1 MTTRSYQMELGTD
14 GPEELTLRLKGRLS
28 LAEAAALW
36 AELSEHIRPITRG
49 QTLNF
54 DMSGVEVVDGGAM
67 ALLVQ
72 LRSDLHRRGAAAEFL
87 GASPPVKEI
96 IHLYRG
102 DVAVGPRKR
111 RRALGTLAQIGNAT
125 IEFFAEI
132 KLVLAFFGLMLISA
146 LRVLRRP
153 RTANWR
159 ELLPTMERTGADA
172 VPIVILINFL
182 VGFVMAFQG
191 AVQLKQ
197 FGANIFVA
205 DLVGLSIARE
215 LGPLMT
221 AIIICGRSGA
231 AFAAELGTMTVSEEI
246 DALRTMGFG
255 PMRFL
260 VLPRA
265 LALMAVAPLLTLIAD
280 VVGMVGGLFVGIA
293 SLDLTVVGYFN
304 ETQKAL
310 TMWDVFSGIIKSVVF
325 ALVIALIA
333 CQQGLAT
340 AGGAE
345 GVGRRTTSAV
355 VATLFALILVDAVFT
370 LFFYAFNL

>member
-1 MTTRSYQMELGTD
+1 MTTRSYQMELVKE
-14 GPEELTLRLKGRLS
+14 GPEELTLRFGGRLS

-36 AELSEHIRPITRG
+36 AELGDHIKPITRG

-54 DMSGVEVVDGGAM
+54 EMSGVEVVDGGAM

-72 LRSDLHRRGAAAEFL
+72 LRADLHRRGVAAEFL
-87 GASPPVKEI
+87 GASPSVQEI

-102 DVAVGPRKR
+102 DIAVGPRKR
-111 RRALGTLAQIGNAT
+111 RRPLGTLAQIGNGT
-125 IEFFAEI
+125 LEFFAEI
-132 KLVLAFFGLMLISA
+132 KLVLAFFGLMLVSA
-146 LRVLRRP
+146 GRVLRKP
-153 RTANWR
+153 SAANWR

-265 LALMAVAPLLTLIAD
+265 LALMAVAPILTLIAD
-280 VVGMVGGLFVGIA
+280 LVGMVGGLFVGIA
-293 SLDLTVVGYFN
+293 SLDLTFIGYFN

-310 TMWDVFSGIIKSVVF
+310 TMWDIFSGLVKSVVF

-340 AGGAE
+340 SGGAE

>member
-1 MTTRSYQMELGTD
+1 MTIRSYQMELVQE
-14 GPEELTLRLKGRLS
+14 GPEELTLHLRGRLS

-36 AELSEHIRPITRG
+36 AELGDHIRPIARG

-54 DMSGVEVVDGGAM
+54 EMSGVEVVDGGAM

-72 LRSDLHRRGAAAEFL
+72 LRADLHRRGAAGEFL
-87 GASPPVKEI
+87 GASPSVQEI

-102 DVAVGPRKR
+102 DIAVGPRKR
-111 RRALGTLAQIGNAT
+111 RRPIGTLAQIGNAT
-125 IEFFAEI
+125 VEFFAEI
-132 KLVLAFFGLMLISA
+132 KLVLGFFGLMLISA
-146 LRVLRRP
+146 GRVLRKP
-153 RTANWR
+153 RAANWR

-172 VPIVILINFL
+172 VPIVVLINFL

-280 VVGMVGGLFVGIA
+280 LVGMVGGLFVGIA
-293 SLDLTVVGYFN
+293 SLDLTFIGYFN

-310 TMWDVFSGIIKSVVF
+310 TMWDIFSGLVKSVVF